1 MEPFIAEVFGNYRE
15 ILAIHENLLVRFC
28 KRQRDQHP
36 CIASVTDLIFDA
48 LLQWGDAYRNYAAN
62 YPIAKWKIDK
72 EKRDNP
78 AFADFF
84 EVSHHLDQRTQSFA
98 MPAHAR
104 RRADTPSLLQRAIR
118 HPLAYRNDM
127 YHFVNRP
134 IPRLLRYD
142 LLLKEISKLSKK
154 EGLPTDEI
162 EQVQTELAASAA
174 LTDKAVQ
181 EAQEKIEMWQLKDTL
196 ATPSDARFGD
206 SCVRLARAPSSPHS
220 CD

>member
-1 MEPFIAEVFGNYRE
+1 MLFRSNYRE
-15 ILAIHENLLVRFC
+15 ILAIHENLLERFC

-36 CIASVTDLIFDA
+36 CVSKVTDLIYDS
-48 LLQWGDAYRNYAAN
+48 LVQWGDAYRNYAAN

-84 EVSHHLDQRTQSFA
+84 E
-98 MPAHAR
+98 
-104 RRADTPSLLQRAIR
+104 RAIR
-118 HPLAYRNDM
+118 QPLSYRNDM

-154 EGLPTDEI
+154 EGLPTDDI
-162 EQVQTELAASAA
+162 ENVQTELAASAA

-206 SCVRLARAPSSPHS
+206 SVVSSRPARSVCRYRTDPPCSIAPRRLRTSS
-220 CD
+220 